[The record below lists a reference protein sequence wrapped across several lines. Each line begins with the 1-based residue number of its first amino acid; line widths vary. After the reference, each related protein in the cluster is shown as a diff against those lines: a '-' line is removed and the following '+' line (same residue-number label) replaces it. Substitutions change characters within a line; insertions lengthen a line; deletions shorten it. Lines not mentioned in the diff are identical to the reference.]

1 MKTKWVT
8 CKKCNRILWEEDAD
22 KDGLCVD
29 CRPAAAKLRL
39 TKPNDKKK
47 DG

>member
-1 MKTKWVT
+1 MKTKWTT

-29 CRPAAAKLRL
+29 CRPAEKLRVA
-39 TKPNDKKK
+39 KPKEED
-47 DG
+47 D